1 MAGLDERTMIFVLQ
15 PEGSMKQF
23 FVLLAVLAS
32 LPTLLKAE
40 PSIVT
45 PIPTATVSLSDS
57 VVQWNQCSDDNGLTT
72 YWANVKGSQV
82 IAFRG
87 EGIVNAPMEK
97 VASIIIDTTRGV
109 EWINSLV
116 LSKVVRNISDTEFI
130 EYDHVG
136 IPFPFDQV
144 ISDRDF
150 VSDVNVIYDT
160 RTGWMTVSYKP
171 TTDPDAPLIK
181 KYTRGIVDCE
191 FKLVPMS
198 IPDQTYV
205 EARVFTDPKGS
216 IAKWLVNFFQQ
227 GWPQDTFEGL
237 RKQATKSDI
246 KTLPVVAELMGK
258 SAEDKIADKN

>member
-1 MAGLDERTMIFVLQ
+1 MKRFLTILAILTFHSTLRAGQ
-15 PEGSMKQF
+15 
-23 FVLLAVLAS
+23 S
-32 LPTLLKAE
+32 LT
-40 PSIVT
+40 VT
-45 PIPTATVSLSDS
+45 PTPTVAVSLSDS
-57 VVQWNQCSDDNGLTT
+57 VVQWKQCSNDNGLTT

-87 EGIVNAPMEK
+87 EGIVDAPMDK
-97 VASIIIDTTRGV
+97 VASIIIDTTRGA

-116 LSKVVRNISDTEFI
+116 LSKVVRNISDTDFI

-150 VSDVNVIYDT
+150 VSDVNVKYDAQ
-160 RTGWMTVSYKP
+160 TGWMTVSYKP
-171 TTDPDAPLIK
+171 TTDPDAPLLK

-191 FKLVPMS
+191 FKLVRMS

-205 EARVFTDPKGS
+205 EARVFTDPKGN
-216 IAKWLVNFFQQ
+216 IPKWLVNFFQQ

-237 RKQATKSDI
+237 RNQAKRIDI
-246 KTLPVVAELMGK
+246 KTMPVVAELMGNSVEEK
-258 SAEDKIADKN
+258 VADKN

>member
-1 MAGLDERTMIFVLQ
+1 MKRFLIILTVLVFQ
-15 PEGSMKQF
+15 S
-23 FVLLAVLAS
+23 
-32 LPTLLKAE
+32 TLQMGQ
-40 PSIVT
+40 SQTVT
-45 PIPTATVSLSDS
+45 PTPTVAVSLSDS
-57 VVQWNQCSDDNGLTT
+57 VVQWNQCSNDNGLTT

-87 EGIVNAPMEK
+87 EGIVDAPMEK
-97 VASIIIDTTRGV
+97 VASIIIDTTRGA

-150 VSDVNVIYDT
+150 ISDVNVEYDT
-160 RTGWMTVSYKP
+160 QTGWMTVSYKP
-171 TTDPDAPLIK
+171 TTDPDAPPRK

-191 FKLVPMS
+191 FKLVRMS
-198 IPDQTYV
+198 MPDQTYV
-205 EARVFTDPKGS
+205 EARVFTDPKGG
-216 IAKWLVNFFQQ
+216 IPKWLVNFFQQ

-237 RKQATKSDI
+237 RNQAKKTDI
-246 KTLPVVAELMGK
+246 KALSVVAELMGK
-258 SAEDKIADKN
+258 LAEEKVADKN

>member
-1 MAGLDERTMIFVLQ
+1 
-15 PEGSMKQF
+15 MKQF
-23 FVLLAVLAS
+23 FVLLAFLAS
-32 LPTLLKAE
+32 FPTVLKAE
-40 PSIVT
+40 SSQIVT
-45 PIPTATVSLSDS
+45 PIPTSTVSLSNS

-87 EGIVNAPMEK
+87 QGIVNAPMEK
-97 VASIIIDTTRGV
+97 VASIIIDTTRGT

-116 LSKVVRNISDTEFI
+116 LSKAVRNISDTEFI

-150 VSDVNVIYDT
+150 VSDVNVKYDAK
-160 RTGWMTVSYKP
+160 TGWMTVSYKP
-171 TTDPDAPLIK
+171 TTDSDAPLIK

-191 FKLVPMS
+191 FKLVRMS
-198 IPDQTYV
+198 MPDQTYV

-237 RKQATKSDI
+237 RKQAAKKDI
-246 KTLPVVAELMGK
+246 EILPLVAELMEKTG
-258 SAEDKIADKN
+258 EDKIAEKN

>member
-1 MAGLDERTMIFVLQ
+1 MKGFFILFAGLAL
-15 PEGSMKQF
+15 
-23 FVLLAVLAS
+23 

-40 PSIVT
+40 LSQ
-45 PIPTATVSLSDS
+45 TATPAPTPVVSLSNS

-72 YWANVKGSQV
+72 YWSNVKGSKV

-87 EGIVNAPMEK
+87 AGIVNAPMEK
-97 VASIIIDTTRGV
+97 VASIIIDTTRGA

-150 VSDVNVIYDT
+150 VSDVNVKYDAKT
-160 RTGWMTVSYKP
+160 RWMTVSYKP

-191 FKLVPMS
+191 FKLVRMS

-237 RKQATKSDI
+237 RKQAAKNDI
-246 KTLPVVAELMGK
+246 KTLSVVTELMGK
-258 SAEDKIADKN
+258 VTENN

>member
-1 MAGLDERTMIFVLQ
+1 MKRFLIILTVLIFYSTLQ
-15 PEGSMKQF
+15 AAQSQ
-23 FVLLAVLAS
+23 
-32 LPTLLKAE
+32 T
-40 PSIVT
+40 VT
-45 PIPTATVSLSDS
+45 PSPTAVVSLSDS
-57 VVQWNQCSDDNGLTT
+57 VVKWNQCSNDNGLTT
-72 YWANVKGSQV
+72 YWANVQGSQV

-87 EGIVNAPMEK
+87 EGIVDAPMEK
-97 VASIIIDTTRGV
+97 VASIIIDTTRGA

-150 VSDVNVIYDT
+150 ISDVNIHYDT
-160 RTGWMTVSYKP
+160 RTGWMTVGYKP
-171 TTDPDAPLIK
+171 TMDPDAPPVK

-191 FKLVPMS
+191 FKLVRMS
-198 IPDQTYV
+198 LPDQTYV

-216 IAKWLVNFFQQ
+216 IPKWLVNFFQQ

-237 RKQATKSDI
+237 KNQAKKTDI
-246 KTLPVVAELMGK
+246 KTLPVVTELMGK
-258 SAEDKIADKN
+258 AVEENVADKN

>member
-1 MAGLDERTMIFVLQ
+1 
-15 PEGSMKQF
+15 MKRF
-23 FVLLAVLAS
+23 FFLFAVLAFS
-32 LPTLLKAE
+32 PTLLKAE
-40 PSIVT
+40 PFQTVMST
-45 PIPTATVSLSDS
+45 PTVSLSDS

-87 EGIVNAPMEK
+87 QGIVDAPMEK
-97 VASIIIDTTRGV
+97 VASIIIDTTRGT

-116 LSKVVRNISDTEFI
+116 LSKMVRNISDAEFI

-150 VSDVNVIYDT
+150 VSDVNVKYDAKT
-160 RTGWMTVSYKP
+160 EWMTVSYKP
-171 TTDPDAPLIK
+171 TEDSAAPLIK

-191 FKLVPMS
+191 FKLVRMS
-198 IPDQTYV
+198 MPDQTYV

-237 RKQATKSDI
+237 RKQAAKKDI
-246 KTLPVVAELMGK
+246 EILPLVAELMK
-258 SAEDKIADKN
+258 KTDEDKIVEKN